1 MDFITPYDIHQ
12 TYMHIIRKRIVT
24 KGDKNEDS
32 CLAKIE
38 ELSMLL
44 IRMAMQNAAFTIYS
58 NTMLVY
64 SCI

>member
-1 MDFITPYDIHQ
+1 
-12 TYMHIIRKRIVT
+12 MHIIRKKIVT
-24 KGDKNEDS
+24 KGDKTEDS

-44 IRMAMQNAAFTIYS
+44 IRMAMQSAQFQVYS

-64 SCI
+64 TSI